1 MSTSKPVPDKDVSAY
16 ERWEAPVVDAE
27 SPITAAEAESI
38 HKQAWE
44 EGYAQGHAE
53 GVKQGL
59 QEGRAAGE
67 SEIRQRVALLEQVI
81 RHLQSPL
88 EQLDREVVDQVTEL
102 AVAVARHIVRREL
115 HTDPGQVVAVVREAM
130 AALPAG
136 AQDVRIYLH
145 PEDAVLVRQ
154 ALSVED
160 DGDDGR
166 RPWRIV
172 DDPVLTRGDCR
183 IQSEFS
189 YIDATLERRLNR
201 IIATLLGGEREADR
215 DGDDGT

>member
-1 MSTSKPVPDKDVSAY
+1 MSTSRPVPDKDVSAY

-27 SPITAAEAESI
+27 SPLTAGAVEAI
-38 HKQAWE
+38 QKQAWE
-44 EGYAQGHAE
+44 EGFAQGHAE
-53 GVKQGL
+53 GMKQGL

-67 SEIRQRVALLEQVI
+67 EEMRRHARLLAEVLQRLHA
-81 RHLQSPL
+81 PL

-115 HTDPGQVVAVVREAM
+115 HIDPGQVVAVVREAM

-160 DGDDGR
+160 DEDGR

-215 DGDDGT
+215 DGDGS